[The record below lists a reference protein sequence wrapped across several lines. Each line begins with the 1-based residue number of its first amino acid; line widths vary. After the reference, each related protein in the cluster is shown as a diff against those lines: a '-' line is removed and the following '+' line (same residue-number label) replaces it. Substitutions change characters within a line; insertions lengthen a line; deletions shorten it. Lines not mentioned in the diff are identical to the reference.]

1 MKFTFQIKLALI
13 LLNFMKH
20 TFTLLLMSIISVGF
34 IGCAGSGSSASSAS
48 SANKIPP
55 GMNASGEV
63 IDSSQVSEGYG
74 KKVEGRGGWT
84 GEILGKAAPGSPFS
98 RLQIGMSVA
107 EVARILGRPTDQ
119 GAYITG
125 QAFNPFHF
133 GSGKSRYEMV
143 YKNKGR
149 LIFDSPSAFD
159 FGGMSMTGAS
169 QGAFGSG
176 YLVWII
182 NNAKE
187 PGYR

>member
-1 MKFTFQIKLALI
+1 MKKFTSHL
-13 LLNFMKH
+13 
-20 TFTLLLMSIISVGF
+20 T
-34 IGCAGSGSSASSAS
+34 IGCVALVLSACAGGSGSSASSTS
-48 SANKIPP
+48 TNIPP

-74 KKVEGRGGWT
+74 KKVNGRNGWT
-84 GEILGKAAPGSPFS
+84 GEILGVPAAGSKFKN
-98 RLQIGMSVA
+98 LQIGMPVA
-107 EVARILGRPTDQ
+107 EVARILGAPSDQ

-143 YKNKGR
+143 YKNQGR

-159 FGGMSMTGAS
+159 FSGTSMSGIANGAY
-169 QGAFGSG
+169 GNG

-182 NNAKE
+182 NNSRE

>member
-1 MKFTFQIKLALI
+1 MKKNIFHLTIACVTLAL
-13 LLNFMKH
+13 
-20 TFTLLLMSIISVGF
+20 S
-34 IGCAGSGSSASSAS
+34 GCAGGSASSASSAS
-48 SANKIPP
+48 SKIPP

-63 IDSSQVSEGYG
+63 IDSSQVSEGHG
-74 KKVEGRGGWT
+74 KQVAGRNGWT
-84 GEILGKAAPGSPFS
+84 GEILGVPASGSRFKN
-98 RLQIGMSVA
+98 LQIGMSVA
-107 EVARILGRPTDQ
+107 EVARMLGAPTDQ

-143 YKNKGR
+143 YKNQGR

-159 FGGMSMTGAS
+159 FSSASMSGVS
-169 QGAFGSG
+169 NGAFGSG

-182 NNAKE
+182 NNSKE